1 MTENKEIYETLDEM
15 DTRLLASYS
24 NLEALLEAMETVK
37 DDNDWLKEK
46 LAKGEFEES
55 EKQTLAKLFLTKHGN
70 PEVQKLVSDD
80 LVVKTLEPILAKVTD
95 KDKLDFYLI
104 TEILGSDGYK
114 ENNLLFKP
122 LINSEDENKRMLE
135 FIIKYPNDM
144 QIKDKIKEFTKETSE
159 SLEYALPLAK
169 SLLSALATLSKNPML
184 NALLTASQLGSEV
197 IKKDKTQDKVK
208 ETVKSI
214 KDTSNTVKHTVQE
227 KTPELVDKAKELLDS
242 DTAKAIKQ
250 KSSSIFGKIKSTATE
265 LVDSF
270 NDTSEKETKKGA
282 SADSDNPFLRD
293 IDELMGKVST
303 SALKREQQKGAK
315 MSEEIR
321 RTQDKLYVEIL
332 GKSPVFKKV
341 DKHQE
346 LEDLK
351 RMQLKL
357 SETLGN
363 SLNGELK
370 DYELENIGKSN
381 ENTLEKMKSFES
393 VSQREKR
400 LKLIE
405 DKTEFKTDIKLNKER
420 NDFLIQLND
429 VLTELPKKQIKAVN
443 LSNGRNMLVSE
454 PVNLVLDDTFGNV
467 FTVNL
472 VNQSNGSVISSY
484 NIDLTGYVNNTII
497 ALALAYEKAIAKLPL
512 VSTNG
517 LDISSIPNPVSLG
530 EGMTVAYKND
540 TDDLQIGVYHDA
552 WDIETDGIITEII
565 SDTVHFKSQ
574 FLN

>member
-37 DDNDWLKEK
+37 EDNDWLKEQMS
-46 LAKGEFEES
+46 KGDFKE
-55 EKQTLAKLFLTKHGN
+55 EKQSLAKLFLTKHGN
-70 PEVQKLVSDD
+70 PDVQKLVTDD

-95 KDKLDFYLI
+95 KDKLDFYVI

-144 QIKDKIKEFTKETSE
+144 KIKDKIKEFTKETTD

-169 SLLSALATLSKNPML
+169 SLLSALATLSKNPL
-184 NALLTASQLGSEV
+184 LSAILTASEVGSEV
-197 IKKDKTQDKVK
+197 IKKEKTQDKVK

-214 KDTSNTVKHTVQE
+214 KDTSNSVKHTVQE
-227 KTPELVDKAKELLDS
+227 KTPELVDKAKELLES

-250 KSSSIFGKIKSTATE
+250 KSTSIFGKLKSTATD

-270 NDTSEKETKKGA
+270 NENNQNQDNNNKKDSGNVSE
-282 SADSDNPFLRD
+282 NPFLRD

-303 SALKREQQKGAK
+303 SALKREQNKGAK
-315 MSEEIR
+315 MSEDIR
-321 RTQDKLYVEIL
+321 RTQDELYEKML
-332 GKSPVFKKV
+332 GKSPVFNKV
-341 DKHQE
+341 DKHKE

-351 RMQLKL
+351 RMQRKL

-363 SLNGELK
+363 SLKGNLE
-370 DYELENIGKSN
+370 DYELENIGKAN

-393 VSQREKR
+393 ISQREKR
-400 LKLIE
+400 LQLIE
-405 DKTEFKTDIKLNKER
+405 DKTEFKTDITFNKER
-420 NDFLIQLND
+420 NDFLVQLND
-429 VLTELPKKQIKAVN
+429 IVTNLPKQQIKAVT

-454 PVNLVLDDTFGNV
+454 PLKLVLDDTFGNV

-472 VNQSNGSVISSY
+472 VNQTNGSVISSY
-484 NIDLTGYVNNTII
+484 NIDLSDYVNNTVI
-497 ALALAYEKAIAKLPL
+497 ALALAYEKAIGELP
-512 VSTNG
+512 
-517 LDISSIPNPVSLG
+517 LDISSIPNPVALG
-530 EGMTVAYKND
+530 EAMTIAFKNN
-540 TDDLQIGVYHDA
+540 TDEIQIGVYHDA
-552 WDIETDGIITEII
+552 WDIETDGVITEII
-565 SDTVHFKSQ
+565 SDTVHFKNQ
-574 FLN
+574 FTK